1 MDALLTAFWVGAN
14 FHTLLWVKGVVVVVF
29 KQKNLFLAKNIAT
42 RGLFFCCFLV
52 LFACAAAPIQEMSD
66 ARQAVQAA
74 KTSGV
79 DAQQSKL
86 LELAEDHLKSAEL
99 KLQRRWYDSAREDAI
114 LARDAAL
121 KSQQETVDVR

>member
-1 MDALLTAFWVGAN
+1 MVI
-14 FHTLLWVKGVVVVVF
+14 F
-29 KQKNLFLAKNIAT
+29 KRENLFLAKNIAT
-42 RGLFFCCFLV
+42 RGLVFCCFLV

-74 KTSGV
+74 KASGV
-79 DAQQSKL
+79 DVQQNKL

-99 KLQRRWYDSAREDAI
+99 KLQRRWYNSAREDAI

-121 KSQQETVDVR
+121 KSQQEIVNER

>member
-1 MDALLTAFWVGAN
+1 MI
-14 FHTLLWVKGVVVVVF
+14 F
-29 KQKNLFLAKNIAT
+29 KRKSLFLAKNIAT
-42 RGLFFCCFLV
+42 YGLVFCCFFA

-79 DAQQSKL
+79 DVQQSKL

-99 KLQRRWYDSAREDAI
+99 KLQRRWYNSAREDAI

-121 KSQQETVDVR
+121 KSQQEIVDVR